1 MAHGFITVG
10 LSAFRAGFRRLAALG
25 CLLAVIVLTA
35 GCQFENTESAFDL
48 SGPPSETDTESHN
61 LTNPT
66 GTGADSLEVSAE
78 GLPKGCS
85 WGYSIQGDRVP
96 LCADLAPPPPVAGD

>member
-1 MAHGFITVG
+1 MVHGFITVG
-10 LSAFRAGFRRLAALG
+10 LSAFRAGFRRSAVLG
-25 CLLAVIVLTA
+25 YLLAVTALIA

-48 SGPPSETDTESHN
+48 SGPTNETDTESNN
-61 LTNPT
+61 LTNQIDS
-66 GTGADSLEVSAE
+66 GSDSLEVSAD

-85 WGYSIQGDRVP
+85 WGYSIRGDRVP